1 MPLYVTGTVISADS
15 LNNREANRRFLAIGD
30 LASIVAADTIMDA
43 FYLPSAM
50 TISAIDVICPFATAS
65 GTVQIDL
72 LRATTTGGSFTSLYT
87 SNTKPSL
94 TLAGGVS
101 FATFTGA
108 NLPNTTALAAGTVLA
123 CKILAAEVGAQDLIV
138 IVR

>member
-15 LNNREANRRFLAIGD
+15 LNNREANRRFLAIGN
-30 LASIVAADTIMDA
+30 LAAIVAADTIMDA
-43 FYLPSAM
+43 FLLPSAM

-65 GTVQIDL
+65 GSVEIDL
-72 LRATTTGGSFTSLYT
+72 LSATTSGGSFSSLYT

-101 FATFTGA
+101 FATFTGV
-108 NLPNTTALAAGTVLA
+108 NLPDTVNLAANTVLA
-123 CKILAAEVGAQDLIV
+123 CKILSTPVGARDLIV
-138 IVR
+138 VVR

>member
-1 MPLYVTGTVISADS
+1 MPLYVTGTVITADS
-15 LNNREANRRFLAIGD
+15 LNNREANRRFLATGD

-43 FYLPSAM
+43 FLLPSAM
-50 TISAIDVICPFATAS
+50 TISAIDVICPFSTAS
-65 GTVQIDL
+65 GNVEIDL
-72 LRATTTGGSFTSLYT
+72 LSATTTGGSFASLYT

-108 NLPNTTALAAGTVLA
+108 NLPNTASLAAGTVLA
-123 CKILAAEVGAQDLIV
+123 CKILDAEPGAQDLIV